1 MNKNRIKARTKF
13 LGGILTLLF
22 FLVIFRLFWIQTVSA
37 EWLVA
42 QAQTMWERSGKL
54 SPDRGTIHDRNGQI
68 LAYTSKAYTVI
79 AKLKPWDK
87 NDSGYVLNALETG
100 QKLSPIIDM
109 PAEKIAK
116 MIESG
121 RTTNRSQVELR
132 PGGWKINEEKAQQVA
147 DLKLPG
153 ILLFEEKKRYYP
165 NDAFAS
171 HVLGYTD
178 LDGKAVMGIER
189 VFNDVLKGEEG
200 EYQLLKDGRGFKL
213 PGAMESYRPAKDGES
228 IYLTIDY
235 QIQNYVEEALNNV
248 TAQYK
253 TKSVSVIVMDPS
265 TGEVLAM
272 ANRPDFNPNKY
283 QDITNWTNYAVSST
297 FEPGSTFKI
306 VTLAAAIEEGL
317 YRNDE
322 VYKSGSYRNIPGP
335 PINDHQRA
343 GWGEIS
349 FLRGVQESSNV
360 LFTILGYERLGK
372 DKLYDYFQKF
382 GFGNATGIGLPN
394 EAAAQLKDKQRLYP
408 RDVAS
413 MTFGQGVVVTAI
425 QQVAAVSAIAN
436 GGELLKPYIV
446 KEMRDS
452 HSGQLTFKNE
462 KEVIRRVVS
471 EDTAA
476 QVRDILQKV
485 VTADGT
491 GRYFSLDGYQVAGK
505 TGTAQVVGLDGKYMK
520 NEYIYNFVGFAPKDN
535 PKLLVYVVADQP
547 EILDSRFGGRDVVSP
562 IFKDVMRNSLQY
574 LKVSPDITETSK
586 EVSVQKAKAFSV
598 PDLVKKT
605 PIMAEQALTE
615 AGLEILVVGEGSKVL
630 RQYPASGEKVIEGNV
645 VYAITDESSQTMLPD
660 FIGKTLRE
668 VMELC
673 TMIGVKVDIEGG
685 GFVVSQSLPP
695 GTIVTRGETLQIVLQ
710 TKQEESPPQIK
721 TEADSAERV
730 SPPPAPEGQMD

>member
-1 MNKNRIKARTKF
+1 MMKNRIKARTKF
-13 LGGILTLLF
+13 LGGIITLLF

-54 SPDRGTIHDRNGQI
+54 SPDRGTIYDRNGQI

-87 NDSGYVLNALETG
+87 HDTGYVLNALETG
-100 QKLSPIIDM
+100 QKLSPILDM
-109 PAEKIAK
+109 SAEKIAEL
-116 MIESG
+116 IETG
-121 RTTNRSQVELR
+121 RTTDRSQVELR
-132 PGGWKINEEKAQQVA
+132 PGGWKINEEKAQQVV

-165 NDAFAS
+165 NNAFAS

-178 LDGKAVMGIER
+178 LDGKAIMGIER

-200 EYQLLKDGRGFKL
+200 EFQVLKDGRGFKL
-213 PGAMESYRPAKDGES
+213 PGAIENYKPAKNGES
-228 IYLTIDY
+228 IYLTIDH
-235 QIQNYVEEALNNV
+235 QIQNYVEEALNNI
-248 TAQYK
+248 TARFK
-253 TKSVSVIVMDPS
+253 TKGISVIVMDPG
-265 TGEVLAM
+265 TGEILAM
-272 ANRPDFNPNKY
+272 SNRPDFNPNKY
-283 QDITNWTNYAVSST
+283 QDITNWTNYAISST

-322 VYKSGSYRNIPGP
+322 TYKSGSYRNIPGP

-360 LFTILGYERLGK
+360 LFTILGYERLGM
-372 DKLYDYFQKF
+372 DRLYAYFEKF
-382 GFGNATGIGLPN
+382 GFGSPTGIGLPN
-394 EAAAQLKDKQRLYP
+394 EAAAKLKDKQRLYP

-413 MTFGQGVVVTAI
+413 MTFGQGVVVTAM
-425 QQVAAVSAIAN
+425 QQVTAVSAIAN

-452 HSGQLTFKNE
+452 HSGQLTLQNE
-462 KEVIRRVVS
+462 KEVVRRVVS
-471 EDTAA
+471 EDTAS

-491 GRYFSLDGYQVAGK
+491 GRYFSLEGYQVAGK
-505 TGTAQVVGLDGKYMK
+505 TGTAQVVGLDGKYMA
-520 NEYIYNFVGFAPKDN
+520 NEYIYSFVGFAPKDN
-535 PKLLVYVVADQP
+535 PKLLVYVVVDQP
-547 EILDSRFGGRDVVSP
+547 EITDSRFGGRDVVSP
-562 IFKDVMRNSLQY
+562 IFKDVMKNSLQY
-574 LKVSPDITETSK
+574 LKVSPDITETNK
-586 EVSVQKAKAFSV
+586 EINVQKAKEFTV
-598 PDLVKKT
+598 PDLVGKT
-605 PIMAEQALTE
+605 PIVSEQKLAE
-615 AGLEILVVGEGSKVL
+615 AGLKILVVGEGSKVL
-630 RQYPASGEKVIEGNV
+630 KQYPGPGEKVIEGNV
-645 VYAITDESSQTMLPD
+645 VYAITDDSSQTMLPD
-660 FIGKTLRE
+660 FTGKTLRE

-673 TMIGVKVDIEGG
+673 TMMGVMVDIEGS

-695 GTIVTRGETLQIVLQ
+695 GTVLTRGETLRIVLQ
-710 TKQEESPPQIK
+710 TKQEETLPVEE
-721 TEADSAERV
+721 TEVTSDQEV
-730 SPPPAPEGQMD
+730 SPPPAPETQMD